1 MQQAVKKDGVDG
13 CDFDLSRMSHA
24 SVDIERPKPEF
35 MHIGENISIN
45 SSEPWVSP
53 KGKTTKN
60 EGLCLSPPPTSR
72 TYKPIRVK

>member
-1 MQQAVKKDGVDG
+1 MQQAVKKDGLDG

-45 SSEPWVSP
+45 SNEPWVSP
-53 KGKTTKN
+53 KGKRTKN
-60 EGLCLSPPPTSR
+60 EGSCLSPPPTSC
-72 TYKPIRVK
+72 TYIPTE